1 MFTKRLTIGL
11 LAAIFATGSSAAL
24 LQNAVAHAT
33 PALAAPRDHDDN
45 EQGDQENQGDQ
56 SDHHDNGKHKGWY
69 KHHKHGNDGDANES
83 GRYGTGGSGRS
94 LRGTIVSL
102 NGNSVGVRLTNGQ
115 TVYVNDQAAIDRGR
129 TGHLYV
135 NEPVVISGS
144 YGQDGV
150 FYATQI
156 AQSGTNGNYPNG
168 GYGGTGNGDCN
179 SSYANTTSVDGYE
192 TSAVDGN
199 GYFQLGQSVVAGVPI
214 PGGATYTVHVTQATC
229 LTRTPGQIGQR
240 LHVYGRSV
248 GDGHTIEATRIT
260 G

>member
-1 MFTKRLTIGL
+1 MFTQRLTIAA
-11 LAAIFATGSSAAL
+11 LAAIFATGSSVAL
-24 LQNAVAHAT
+24 VQNAAGH
-33 PALAAPRDHDDN
+33 AAPAMAAARDHDD
-45 EQGDQENQGDQ
+45 EGDQGDQGE
-56 SDHHDNGKHKGWY
+56 HHDNGKHKGWY
-69 KHHKHGNDGDANES
+69 KHGKHGRGNS
-83 GRYGTGGSGRS
+83 QYGNGA

-129 TGHLYV
+129 AGNLYV
-135 NEPVVISGS
+135 NEQVVISGN

-156 AQSGTNGNYPNG
+156 AQSNGNGYPNG
-168 GYGGTGNGDCN
+168 NYGGTGSAGNCNG
-179 SSYANTTSVDGYE
+179 SYDSNTQISGYE
-192 TSAVDGN
+192 TTPVDGN
-199 GYFQLGQSVVAGVPI
+199 GYFQLGQSVVAGIPI

-229 LTRTPGQIGQR
+229 IDRTPGQIGQR